1 MAAFPGRLPAF
12 RLPRMAVRGSAR
24 VHAFLGMA
32 GMFLALLLIYYVFA
46 SHPAPPVST
55 VTNTPALDPKP
66 GNANNSDYMRGLAI
80 DKAHR
85 DADAAKAAGQTT
97 TPDMRAAEVF
107 AERAAAGGRG
117 HAFADC
123 ADAGRHHLRRGP
135 GRQDEAAGRQNP
147 QHDRGSQLPRQDHR
161 DRPGR

>member
-32 GMFLALLLIYYVFA
+32 GVFLALLLIYYVFA

-66 GNANNSDYMRGLAI
+66 GDANNSDYMRGLAI

-97 TPDMRAAEVF
+97 TPDMRAAESSPNVQPP
-107 AERAAAGGRG
+107 AAVTPSPTVRTPAVTTSAAAPAGNAGQQ
-117 HAFADC
+117 
-123 ADAGRHHLRRGP
+123 AGRKTRRT
-135 GRQDEAAGRQNP
+135 RT
-147 QHDRGSQLPRQDHR
+147 PRMR
-161 DRPGR
+161 RRSTAMRWRR